1 MDRGAMEIP
10 RGRHIARP
18 DRTASPGPMAPRRTA
33 RHDLTR
39 RLGLT
44 ARRAAIPRRGPTA
57 VVAEAVIAV
66 VAEAVAGV
74 VVAEAVEE
82 AEGAEVAAATRA
94 AEATAA
100 VAAGGR
106 KSSCRP
112 GGPEFFS
119 GSFLVRGEIQWLR
132 ERSSDVALVKTRI

>member
-1 MDRGAMEIP
+1 
-10 RGRHIARP
+10 
-18 DRTASPGPMAPRRTA
+18 MAPRRTA

-57 VVAEAVIAV
+57 VVAEAVIA
-66 VAEAVAGV
+66 

-119 GSFLVRGEIQWLR
+119 GSFHVRGEIQWLR